1 MVKKGIRLTKEL
13 LDAALAG
20 GTILGGGGGGDAKKG
35 RKFAEIAVD
44 YDDLRLLPIE
54 AVDEDAVLLTE
65 KICKLRVFSDENGKM
80 NRSVTD
86 VGGGVLIVS
95 NFTLYAN
102 TAGGNR
108 PDFLEAAAPER
119 ANYLY
124 RFFIEKMRGRVEQVG
139 EGVFGADMT
148 VRLTNDGPVTLIL
161 DSENL
166 KKHKGSTKNA

>member
-1 MVKKGIRLTKEL
+1 MRAVVQRVSEAMVETGGAAVGACEKGFLIL
-13 LDAALAG
+13 LG
-20 GTILGGGGGGDAKKG
+20 VH
-35 RKFAEIAVD
+35 R
-44 YDDLRLLPIE
+44 DDTE
-54 AVDEDAVLLTE
+54 EDAVLLTE

-119 ANYLY
+119 ANCAAGWI
-124 RFFIEKMRGRVEQVG
+124 R
-139 EGVFGADMT
+139 
-148 VRLTNDGPVTLIL
+148 
-161 DSENL
+161 
-166 KKHKGSTKNA
+166 

>member
-1 MVKKGIRLTKEL
+1 MRAVVQRVSEAMVETGGAAVGACEKGFLIL
-13 LDAALAG
+13 LG
-20 GTILGGGGGGDAKKG
+20 VH
-35 RKFAEIAVD
+35 R
-44 YDDLRLLPIE
+44 DDTE
-54 AVDEDAVLLTE
+54 EDAVLLTE

-86 VGGGVLIVS
+86 VGGGVLVVS

-148 VRLTNDGPVTLIL
+148 VRLINDGPVTIIL